1 MHLKCM
7 NFQHR
12 CCTFLRL
19 LFILEIEVYC
29 YPWVQ
34 LWSLPTDCRVWVKVI
49 AGGCLQPECGEVLK
63 LSGQWLRWEQE
74 IFTSSA
80 DTRRSDLLLWWDP
93 IIRDSTK
100 LSLTVIKTTVTI
112 SSRESY
118 ASKTCS
124 LPMDL
129 FPAELFSTSECLFV
143 LCDVFWLAA

>member
-1 MHLKCM
+1 MHEFSTSMLY
-7 NFQHR
+7 
-12 CCTFLRL
+12 FLETVIH
-19 LFILEIEVYC
+19 FGD
-29 YPWVQ
+29 
-34 LWSLPTDCRVWVKVI
+34 WSLLLPLSPALKLTHCRVWVKVI

>member
-1 MHLKCM
+1 MHEFSTSMLY
-7 NFQHR
+7 
-12 CCTFLRL
+12 FLETVIH
-19 LFILEIEVYC
+19 FGD
-29 YPWVQ
+29 
-34 LWSLPTDCRVWVKVI
+34 WSLLLPLSPALKLTHCRVWVKVM

-100 LSLTVIKTTVTI
+100 LSLTVIKTTVKI
-112 SSRESY
+112 IPSRESY

>member
-1 MHLKCM
+1 MHEFSTSMLYFLETVIHFGDCSLLLPLSPALKLTHWLQSVSKSYGC
-7 NFQHR
+7 
-12 CCTFLRL
+12 
-19 LFILEIEVYC
+19 
-29 YPWVQ
+29 
-34 LWSLPTDCRVWVKVI
+34 
-49 AGGCLQPECGEVLK
+49 GGCLQPECGEVLK

-100 LSLTVIKTTVTI
+100 LSLTVIKTTVEI
-112 SSRESY
+112 IPSRESY

-129 FPAELFSTSECLFV
+129 LPAELFSTSECLFV